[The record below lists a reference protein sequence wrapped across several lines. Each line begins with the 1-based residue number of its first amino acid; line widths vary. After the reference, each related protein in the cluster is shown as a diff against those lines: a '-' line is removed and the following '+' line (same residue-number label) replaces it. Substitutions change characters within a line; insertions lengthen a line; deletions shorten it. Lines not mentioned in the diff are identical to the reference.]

1 MNDRL
6 VSSEPVPHFASDI
19 PATVLA
25 GGSLRLHRFRQSIG
39 TVPSVRATLSYL
51 PSSVD
56 RPFNYAYGPP
66 AGTPWENYQREE
78 HPVSIADARHAAAGL
93 TVHGEGF
100 ALWDA
105 PSAVRDFMDSEEIV
119 RCYHREVAEI
129 ACAATGATRAYV
141 FDHLVRKQPPGGA
154 ALDFGRSARGG
165 PPSANGQVHNDY
177 TERSVRRRL
186 GLVLGEQAAARG
198 VSRYSIVN
206 VWRSIGGPVLDAPL
220 AVCDARTIN
229 AADLVSAEMHYPK
242 RVGEVYLGLHN
253 PHHRWFYFSAMH
265 RSEALVFKQYD
276 SQVSGV
282 ARFTLHAA
290 FRHPD
295 APAGAPPRESIEARC
310 LVVYE

>member
-6 VSSEPVPHFASDI
+6 VSSEPVPHFVSDI
-19 PATVLA
+19 AAPGLA
-25 GGSLRLHRFRQSIG
+25 GGSLRLHRFHPSIG
-39 TVPSVRATLSYL
+39 AVPSVRATLSYL
-51 PSSVD
+51 PTSVD

-78 HPVSIADARHAAAGL
+78 HLVSVADARHAVSGL
-93 TVHGEGF
+93 TVHREGF

-105 PSAVRDFMDSEEIV
+105 PSAVRDFLDPEEIV
-119 RCYHREVAEI
+119 GCYYGEAAEI
-129 ACAATGATRAYV
+129 ACAATGAARAYV
-141 FDHLVRKQPPGGA
+141 FDHMVRRLPPDDA
-154 ALDFGRSARGG
+154 PLDFGRSARGG

-177 TERSVRRRL
+177 TERSGRRRL
-186 GLVLGEQAAARG
+186 ALVLGEQAAAGG

-206 VWRSIGGPVLDAPL
+206 VWRSIAGPVLDAPL
-220 AVCDARTIN
+220 ALCDARSVN
-229 AADLVSAEMHYPK
+229 AADLVSAEVHYPK
-242 RVGEVYLGLHN
+242 RVGEIYLGWHN
-253 PHHRWFYFSAMH
+253 PQHRWFYFSAMH

>member
-1 MNDRL
+1 MNDRF
-6 VSSEPVPHFASDI
+6 VSTEPVPHFVSDT
-19 PATVLA
+19 PAPALA
-25 GGSLRLHRFRQSIG
+25 GGSLRLHRFHPSIG

-51 PSSVD
+51 PPSVD
-56 RPFNYAYGPP
+56 RPFNYAYAPP
-66 AGTPWENYQREE
+66 AGAPWENYQREE
-78 HPVSIADARHAAAGL
+78 RAVSIADTRHAASGV

-105 PSAVRDFMDSEEIV
+105 PSAVRDFLDPEEIV

-129 ACAATGATRAYV
+129 ACAATGAARAYV
-141 FDHLVRKQPPGGA
+141 FDHMVRKMLPGGA
-154 ALDFGRSARGG
+154 PLDFGRSARGG

-177 TERSVRRRL
+177 TERSGRRRL
-186 GLVLGEQAAARG
+186 ALVLGEQAAARR

-206 VWRSIGGPVLDAPL
+206 VWRSIAGPVLDAPL
-220 AVCDARTIN
+220 AVCDARSIN

-242 RVGEVYLGLHN
+242 RVGEIYLGLHN
-253 PHHRWFYFSAMH
+253 PHHRWSYFSAMH
-265 RSEALVFKQYD
+265 RSEAMVFKQYD